1 MPYVSPAEREVFV
14 SRFNRVLAIL
24 IWAAAAAL
32 SVGLLVAVHD
42 ARLLYIVPG
51 ALFAFVAWAM
61 LWRPRLD
68 VSDEGLHVVNVTQ
81 TVRIPW
87 EALIAVDTKYAL
99 TLYTPGR
106 KFPVWAA
113 PAPGTARTL
122 RATRSETKGRVGR
135 PSVEDTVRRPGD
147 LLSTESGAA
156 AEVIRRRWAQ
166 LQESGA
172 VEGGR
177 ADETP
182 VHVRW
187 HVASL
192 AVLVVLAAGT
202 VTALLLA

>member
-1 MPYVSPAEREVFV
+1 MPYVSPAGREVFV
-14 SRFNRVLAIL
+14 SRFNRVLALL

-32 SVGLLVAVHD
+32 TVGLVVSVRD
-42 ARLLYIVPG
+42 ARLLYIVPV
-51 ALFAFVAWAM
+51 ALFAFIAWAM
-61 LWRPRLD
+61 LWRPYLAVGED
-68 VSDEGLHVVNVTQ
+68 GLTLVNVTQ

-87 EALIAVDTKYAL
+87 EALINVDTKYAL

-122 RATRSETKGRVGR
+122 RATRNETKGRVGR
-135 PSVEDTVRRPGD
+135 PSVADSVRRPGD

-156 AEVIRRRWAQ
+156 AEVVRRRWAA

-172 VEGGR
+172 IETGR

-182 VHVRW
+182 VQIHW
-187 HVASL
+187 HYVSL
-192 AVLVVLAAGT
+192 AVLV
-202 VTALLLA
+202 LLLAGSVAALLQA